1 MAQEYKITL
10 IVKQAAVQPFADA
23 LDAMA
28 VAIAAFEIV
37 PGGDWRVEAY
47 LVEEPQA
54 ADVAAALATAA
65 AGQGFPVPAFE
76 IEALPQTDWLAENR
90 RAFPAQT
97 IGRFFIHGSHFEGP
111 PPAGSIP
118 LLLDAA
124 TAFGSG
130 EHETTRGCLI
140 AIDRIGKRGRP
151 KKPLDVGCGS
161 GILALAM
168 AKRYRRKV
176 IASDLD
182 RESVRVARENMR
194 LNREAAWVRVEHGA
208 GYRLPVIGRN
218 RPFDLIVANIL
229 ARPLCQLSK
238 DLKRHLA
245 KDGLVILSGLLESQE
260 TMVLAAHRRQ
270 GLRLVNRQRRKG
282 WSTLLLAAHR
292 R

>member
-1 MAQEYKITL
+1 MAQEYKIIL
-10 IVKQAAVQPFADA
+10 VVKETSVQPFADA
-23 LDAMA
+23 LDDLS

-37 PGGDWRVEAY
+37 PGGDWRLEAY
-47 LVEEPQA
+47 AIEEPEA
-54 ADVAAALATAA
+54 ATVAERLTLAATAH
-65 AGQGFPVPAFE
+65 GLPLPKFE

-90 RAFPAQT
+90 RSFPAQT

-111 PPAGSIP
+111 PPSGSIP

-140 AIDRIGKRGRP
+140 AIDRIGKQRRP

-194 LNREAAWVRVEHGA
+194 LNRESAWVRVEHGA
-208 GYRLPVIGRN
+208 GYRLPIIGRN
-218 RPFDLIVANIL
+218 KPYDLIVANIL
-229 ARPLCQLSK
+229 AKPLCQLSK
-238 DLKRHLA
+238 DLKRHLS
-245 KDGLVILSGLLESQE
+245 KDGTVILSGLLQAQE
-260 TMVLAAHRRQ
+260 TLVLSAHRRQ

-282 WSTLLLAAHR
+282 WSTLTLAAR

>member
-23 LDAMA
+23 LDEMA

-47 LVEEPQA
+47 AIEEPDA
-54 ADVAAALATAA
+54 VIVETALKA
-65 AGQGFPVPAFE
+65 AGDAHGLTVPKFE

-97 IGRFFIHGSHFEGP
+97 IGRFFIHGSHFEGLAP
-111 PPAGSIP
+111 SGSIP

-140 AIDRIGKRGRP
+140 AIDRIGKVRRP

-194 LNREAAWVRVEHGA
+194 LNREAGWVRVEQGA
-208 GYRLPVIGRN
+208 GYRLPIIGRN
-218 RPFDLIVANIL
+218 KPFDLIVANIL

-238 DLKRHLA
+238 DLKRHLS
-245 KDGLVILSGLLESQE
+245 KDGTVILSGLLENQE

-282 WSTLLLAAHR
+282 WSTLTLAAR
-292 R
+292 RA